1 MSHFQF
7 EFEVQGPSFKLSSTY
22 PGLFGKMY
30 NEAMQFLFHVFLNK
44 TNNNADQAMARD
56 ENKMAPRT

>member
-1 MSHFQF
+1 M
-7 EFEVQGPSFKLSSTY
+7 Y

-44 TNNNADQAMARD
+44 TNNNADVAMARD
-56 ENKMAPRT
+56 ENKMAQRT